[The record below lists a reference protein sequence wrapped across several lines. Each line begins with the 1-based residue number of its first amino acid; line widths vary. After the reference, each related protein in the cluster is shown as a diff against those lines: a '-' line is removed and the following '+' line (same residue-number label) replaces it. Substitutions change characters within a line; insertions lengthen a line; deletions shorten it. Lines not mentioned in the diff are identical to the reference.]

1 MSKGRR
7 VPPRQ
12 EVISDLSAGIFTPER
27 TKAEILRALAWLR
40 QSKRAAQNAT
50 ASLPLNRDTLAVY
63 NKVFTRTYEQ
73 LCGVD
78 SGGFDPLEP
87 LEYTY
92 LFKAGG
98 AYKIGVTQDIP
109 QRIRALQTGNPHPI
123 VLVCFMITI
132 VGAVEKELH
141 KHFNPDRMQGEWF
154 ALSSEDVA
162 RIKEWF
168 VSGVPT
174 HFAVP
179 VWDSTP

>member
-12 EVISDLSAGIFTPER
+12 EVTPDLSADISTPER
-27 TKAEILRALAWLR
+27 AKAEVLRALAWLR
-40 QSKRAAQNAT
+40 QSKKSAQGAT
-50 ASLPLNRDTLAVY
+50 ANLPLNRATLTTY
-63 NKVFTRTYEQ
+63 GEVFIQTYEQ

-78 SGGFDPLEP
+78 PGGFGPPEP

-92 LFKAGG
+92 LFEAGG
-98 AYKIGVTQDIP
+98 VYKIGVTQDIP
-109 QRIRALQTGNPHPI
+109 QRIKALQTGNPYPI
-123 VLVCFMITI
+123 VLVCFMITV

-141 KHFNPDRMQGEWF
+141 KHFDPGRMRGEWF
-154 ALSSEDVA
+154 ALSDEEVA
-162 RIKEWF
+162 RIGEWF

-179 VWDSTP
+179 VWDSAP